1 MLLRAGAASA
11 PARGCA
17 DPRRCPLWRHDR
29 DRHHAVPTPVL
40 GVVAALLFV
49 AHLLVMGAGHH
60 APDEIAD
67 PHAIASATAE
77 HSQSQGDALMQA
89 GQAQHSNNGQALE
102 AGFPHEEPSCG
113 NTLRL
118 RDGVDV
124 GAALPVAEWVHP
136 LLQLTE
142 HTPLVAVPAS
152 PRTPDLVRE
161 LQVQR
166 V

>member
-1 MLLRAGAASA
+1 MFLRAGAASA

-17 DPRRCPLWRHDR
+17 DPRRSPLWRHDLHR
-29 DRHHAVPTPVL
+29 AVPTPVL

-49 AHLLVMGAGHH
+49 AHLLAMGAGHH
-60 APDEIAD
+60 TAVATAD
-67 PHAIASATAE
+67 PQAVASAAAE
-77 HSQSQGDALMQA
+77 HSPTHGDALFQA
-89 GQAQHSNNGQALE
+89 GQNQHSDVGQALKAE
-102 AGFPHEEPSCG
+102 LPHEAPSCG

-124 GAALPVAEWVHP
+124 GAVLLTVEWAHP

-152 PRTPDLVRE
+152 PRPPDLVRE

-166 V
+166 I

>member
-1 MLLRAGAASA
+1 MLLRVGAASA

-17 DPRRCPLWRHDR
+17 DPSRSPLRRHDR
-29 DRHHAVPTPVL
+29 DRHRAAPTPVL
-40 GVVAALLFV
+40 GVLAALLFV

-60 APDEIAD
+60 APEEIAD
-67 PHAIASATAE
+67 PHAIASSAAE
-77 HSQSQGDALMQA
+77 HSQTLSQAE
-89 GQAQHSNNGQALE
+89 QAQRSDDGQALE
-102 AGFPHEEPSCG
+102 VGFPHEEPSCG

-118 RDGVDV
+118 RDGVDADASLP
-124 GAALPVAEWVHP
+124 AAECFIVLPQHDERD
-136 LLQLTE
+136 
-142 HTPLVAVPAS
+142 PLVAVPAS